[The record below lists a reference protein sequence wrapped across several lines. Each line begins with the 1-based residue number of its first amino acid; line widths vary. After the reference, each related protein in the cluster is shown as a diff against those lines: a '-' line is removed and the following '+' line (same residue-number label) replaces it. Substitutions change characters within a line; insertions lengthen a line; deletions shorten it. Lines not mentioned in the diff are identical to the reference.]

1 MVKLKRSHRVVGNT
15 EVVSYVLRLTVTTE
29 TTTLQYLCFHSQ
41 KKNNGE
47 LSNEVIHILEPIS
60 LISYKDYTFIKF
72 IFQIK
77 EMGYKSQKK
86 GLGEI
91 FCGEIAQAVQGLPR
105 AL

>member
-1 MVKLKRSHRVVGNT
+1 MVGNT

-41 KKNNGE
+41 KRNNGK

-60 LISYKDYTFIKF
+60 LILYKDYTFIKLVIF
-72 IFQIK
+72 FQIK
-77 EMGYKSQKK
+77 EMGHKSQKK